1 MTVPATT
8 PAAPPGRRRPPR
20 PARPPRAERAPRPGR
35 SAVRPGDALRTALT
49 GLRYRRTRAALS
61 ALGIAIGIAALVAVL
76 GITRSSQSALLAE
89 ID

>member
-8 PAAPPGRRRPPR
+8 PAAAPDHR
-20 PARPPRAERAPRPGR
+20 RPPRAERAPRPGR

-76 GITRSSQSALLAE
+76 GITRSDRKSVCRERVLMPV
-89 ID
+89 